1 MIKISDQQFENF
13 VGNQLRVGV
22 IISAIVTLIGGVFYI
37 FHYGS
42 MSTNYQHFHRVAVNL
57 CNIKG
62 ILQSALQLSP
72 QGIIQL
78 GVLLLLATPI
88 VRVAL
93 SIFGF
98 ALQRDRLYTIITII
112 VFVVLMYSLLTS

>member
-1 MIKISDQQFENF
+1 
-13 VGNQLRVGV
+13 
-22 IISAIVTLIGGVFYI
+22 
-37 FHYGS
+37 